1 MMIPV
6 KGGDRNKCVE
16 QGASR
21 GALQK
26 HGLLAR
32 LQGRSRRG
40 KMGDRLRA
48 VSTPAASGLNVAPIP
63 AVRPTRTFRPH
74 GTSPAWYR
82 ASARAGPPSPMRR
95 AACPAPIVFQL
106 GLVARPCP
114 RHGPQS
120 LLWAFDRPPKPA
132 SGRLKGS
139 SPFDGLLRPDE
150 LPAET
155 LHQRRRSTS
164 GRRSVGD
171 RSLRQQRRGDTIEAI
186 APDAAALRSRHV
198 ARRMDCGSSWTLPR
212 ITAVAVVDVGRAQLA
227 ARCAGGPPRVKLPT
241 GAPLHCAMLR
251 RNSALRFSCA

>member
-1 MMIPV
+1 MTAINV
-6 KGGDRNKCVE
+6 WRHGVSRAVLQRGGPFAE
-16 QGASR
+16 T
-21 GALQK
+21 
-26 HGLLAR
+26 AR
-32 LQGRSRRG
+32 AIAAREDGRSAPGCLYAYSVGLERRAYS
-40 KMGDRLRA
+40 RR
-48 VSTPAASGLNVAPIP
+48 PAYAHLP
-63 AVRPTRTFRPH
+63 PTWDVPRMVPSLGPR
-74 GTSPAWYR
+74 
-82 ASARAGPPSPMRR
+82 GPPSPRRR

-139 SPFDGLLRPDE
+139 SPFDGSLRPDE
-150 LPAET
+150 SPAET

-186 APDAAALRSRHV
+186 APDAATLRSRHV